1 MAMSRLAGR
10 RGHTFALRA
19 GSQSGHTFALRASSQ
34 RGHTLSE
41 ALITVAILGILAA
54 VLAPI
59 MVNITNFW
67 RQTTAR
73 SDIQRDVR
81 VSLETMNRYLRQG
94 RANTVIIDQVTG
106 QPPFS
111 RISFQTDKEQQL
123 TFWQNGNL
131 FMMEITSGTTT
142 TSQLSS
148 RLGFLAFTYPRSDD
162 DSIVSVAITMEAPTY
177 LGGKK
182 ALQLSIA
189 KVRIM
194 N

>member
-10 RGHTFALRA
+10 RGHAFALRA
-19 GSQSGHTFALRASSQ
+19 GPQSGHTLA
-34 RGHTLSE
+34 E
-41 ALITVAILGILAA
+41 ALITVAILGILAT
-54 VLAPI
+54 VLAPLL
-59 MVNITNFW
+59 VNITNFW

-94 RANTVIIDQVTG
+94 RADTVIIDQVTG

-123 TFWQNGNL
+123 SFWQNGNL
-131 FMMEITSGTTT
+131 FMMEIASGTTT
-142 TSQLSS
+142 TSRLSS

-162 DSIVSVAITMEAPTY
+162 VSIVSVAITMEASTY